1 MSKSNEV
8 SHRSKRALIVAEVS
22 ANHGNDLELALET
35 VDAFASAGA
44 DAIKVQTFRPES
56 LCMNIDNDYFGP
68 RKAGLWKGK
77 TLWDIYS
84 EGSLPYDWHWKIQEA
99 CHKRGVEFFSSPF
112 DLEAVDFLSSM
123 NVSRYKIA
131 SMEINDLPL
140 IRKAASQGKPIIIST
155 GLGEIADIQKAVN
168 ACFEVGNTDVTLLKC
183 TSSYPA
189 PLNVANLK
197 TIPDMAQRFGVSV
210 GVSDHTLG
218 FIVPVASVVLGAT
231 FIEKHVV
238 LDKNQETLDAA
249 FSLDPT
255 EFAEMVRQVR
265 DAEETLGEI
274 SYDVTDED
282 KLRRRSLFT
291 SVALSKGQIV
301 SEDDLRC
308 VRPGYGAE
316 PDSIGLFIG
325 KRAKVDMP
333 AGTPVRLE
341 DFK

>member
-1 MSKSNEV
+1 MQTDNKMTRRN
-8 SHRSKRALIVAEVS
+8 ALIVAELS
-22 ANHGNDLELALET
+22 ANHGNDLGLALET

-68 RKAGLWKGK
+68 RKTGLWKGK
-77 TLWDIYS
+77 TPWDIYS
-84 EGSLPYDWHWKIQEA
+84 EGSLPYDWHWIIQEA
-99 CHKRGVEFFSSPF
+99 CQERGIEFFSSPF

-155 GLGEIADIQKAVN
+155 GLGEILDIQRAVD

-189 PLNVANLK
+189 PLNAANLR
-197 TIPDMAQRFGVSV
+197 TITDMAQRFGVSV
-210 GVSDHTLG
+210 GISDHSLG
-218 FIVPVASVVLGAT
+218 FIVPVASVVLGAS

-238 LDKNQETLDAA
+238 LDKKQETLDAA

-255 EFAEMVRQVR
+255 EFSEMVRQVR
-265 DAEETLGEI
+265 DAEETLGNV
-274 SYDVTDED
+274 SYQVADED

-291 SVALSKGQIV
+291 SVSFTKGQAVI
-301 SEDDLRC
+301 EHDLRS
-308 VRPGYGAE
+308 VRPGHGAE
-316 PDSIGLFIG
+316 PDSISLFIG
-325 KRAKVDMP
+325 KRAKADIP
-333 AGTPVRLE
+333 AGTPAQLE
-341 DFK
+341 DFE

>member
-1 MSKSNEV
+1 MQADSNMTQ
-8 SHRSKRALIVAEVS
+8 RNALIVAELS
-22 ANHGNDLELALET
+22 ANHGNDLGLALET

-56 LCMNIDNDYFGP
+56 LCMNVDNDYFGP
-68 RKAGLWKGK
+68 RKSGLWKGK

-84 EGSLPYDWHWKIQEA
+84 EGALPYDWHWRIQEA
-99 CHKRGVEFFSSPF
+99 CHKRGIEFFSSPF

-140 IRKAASQGKPIIIST
+140 IRKAAAQGKPIIIST
-155 GLGEIADIQKAVN
+155 GLGDIPDIQKAVD

-189 PLNVANLK
+189 PLNAANLK

-218 FIVPVASVVLGAT
+218 FIVPVASAVLGASL
-231 FIEKHVV
+231 IEKHVV
-238 LDKNQETLDAA
+238 LDKKQETLDAA
-249 FSLDPT
+249 FSLDPS
-255 EFAEMVRQVR
+255 EFSEMVRQVR
-265 DAEETLGEI
+265 DAEEALGEV
-274 SYDVTDED
+274 SYHVADED

-291 SVALSKGQIV
+291 SVSFTKGQAV
-301 SEDDLRC
+301 TKGDLRS
-308 VRPGYGAE
+308 VRPGHGAQ
-316 PDSIGLFIG
+316 PGSISRFIG
-325 KRAKVDMP
+325 KRAKSDIA
-333 AGTPVRLE
+333 AGTPARLE
-341 DFK
+341 DFE